1 MGKRATKKEVERRV
15 QTLAKLIVEGANC
28 VELQAYG
35 QREWGLCAPQVSH
48 YINQARQWIREQS
61 DIDRPAFVSAKLAQ
75 LEKIAREAAKA
86 GQHNNAI
93 GALRLMS
100 EMVGVLK

>member
-1 MGKRATKKEVERRV
+1 MGKRASKKEVERRTQV
-15 QTLAKLIVEGANC
+15 LAKLIVEGANC
-28 VELQAYG
+28 VELQSYG
-35 QREWGLCAPQVSH
+35 QREWGLCHAQVSH
-48 YINQARQWIREQS
+48 YINLAREWIRDQT
-61 DIDRPAFVSAKLAQ
+61 DIDRPAFVSAKIAQ

-100 EMVGVLK
+100 EMVGILK